1 MITDIIPWDEAD
13 DDFAI
18 LIQTMNYVTQ
28 NETQNET
35 VDPEVK
41 CFNPIKYRR
50 STFELRGG
58 PFYKNFSL

>member
-41 CFNPIKYRR
+41 CFNPIEYRC
-50 STFELRGG
+50 SAFEL
-58 PFYKNFSL
+58 

>member
-18 LIQTMNYVTQ
+18 LIQTMNDVTQ

-41 CFNPIKYRR
+41 CFNPIKIGVQHSSYKYR
-50 STFELRGG
+50 F
-58 PFYKNFSL
+58 